1 MSTPYGCRH
10 RLQDLV
16 QRRLGLVRLSC
27 ITGIVVIGAGCATEE
42 VLLRHPE
49 TQEIVKCGPFA
60 APTAADRV
68 AAVKRTR
75 DCVEDYERQGY
86 KRLL

>member
-1 MSTPYGCRH
+1 MTTSLEIRH
-10 RLQDLV
+10 QLHDFA
-16 QRRLGLVRLSC
+16 QRRFRFVLLLFISG
-27 ITGIVVIGAGCATEE
+27 VVTIGAGCATEE

-49 TQEIVKCGPFA
+49 THEVVKCGPFA
-60 APTAADRV
+60 TPTAADRV

-75 DCVEDYERQGY
+75 ECVEDYERKGY

>member
-1 MSTPYGCRH
+1 MTASLEIRH
-10 RLQDLV
+10 RLHDFA
-16 QRRLGLVRLSC
+16 QRRLRFLPLLFIS
-27 ITGIVVIGAGCATEE
+27 VVVTVWAGCATEE

-49 TQEIVKCGPFA
+49 THEIVKCGPFA
-60 APTAADRV
+60 APTATDRV

-75 DCVEDYERQGY
+75 ECVEDYERKGF

>member
-1 MSTPYGCRH
+1 MSALFEN
-10 RLQDLV
+10 RLRLHAFV
-16 QRRLGLVRLSC
+16 QRGFRFLCLLFIGGVVTVGL
-27 ITGIVVIGAGCATEE
+27 GCATEE

-49 TQEIVKCGPFA
+49 THEVVKCGPFA
-60 APTAADRV
+60 TPTAADRV

-75 DCVEDYERQGY
+75 ECVEDYERKGY